1 VATWPDDQ
9 RVSASPDIFVQPP
22 IISTQSSGAAVE
34 FRDVSKSFGPVR
46 AVDGL
51 TISVRRGES
60 VALLGANGAGK
71 TTTLAML
78 LGLVAPD
85 TGTVALFGAAPR
97 VAVATG
103 RVGAMLQDG
112 GLMPGARV
120 GELLCTLAGLFPSPL
135 PVARVIGIA
144 QLDGLE
150 SRRVDRLSGGQLQ
163 RVRVAAALIGDPE
176 LLVLDEPTAGMD
188 VAARRDFWKTMRSH
202 TSLGRT
208 ILFSS
213 HLLEEAD
220 HCADR
225 IVVIG
230 QGRLL
235 ADGTP
240 AAIKASVGLKVIACC
255 VADVSAGRLADLPG
269 VAAVDVDRGR
279 ARISSNNADATLRAL
294 LAAYPEASDI
304 DVRGVAL
311 EDAFLA
317 LSR

>member
-1 VATWPDDQ
+1 
-9 RVSASPDIFVQPP
+9 VSASPNTFVQQPAV
-22 IISTQSSGAAVE
+22 STQSSGAAVE
-34 FRDVSKSFGPVR
+34 CRDVSKSYGPVR
-46 AVDGL
+46 AVDAL
-51 TISVRRGES
+51 TISVPRGQS

-71 TTTLAML
+71 STTIAML
-78 LGLVAPD
+78 LGFVAPD
-85 TGTVALFGAAPR
+85 TGTVALFGDAPR
-97 VAVATG
+97 AAVATG

-120 GELLCTLAGLFPSPL
+120 GELLHILAGLFPSPL
-135 PVARVIGIA
+135 PVARVIRMA

-188 VAARRDFWKTMRSH
+188 VGARREFWKAMRSQA
-202 TSLGRT
+202 SLGRT
-208 ILFSS
+208 ILFST

-220 HCADR
+220 HYADR
-225 IVVIG
+225 IVVLG

-240 AAIKASVGLKVIACC
+240 PAIKASIGLKVIACC
-255 VADVSAGRLADLPG
+255 VPDVSAGRLADLPG
-269 VAAVDVDRGR
+269 VAAVEIDRGR
-279 ARISSNNADATLRAL
+279 ARISSRDADATLRAL

-304 DVRGVAL
+304 EVRGVAL

-317 LSR
+317 LTS

>member
-1 VATWPDDQ
+1 
-9 RVSASPDIFVQPP
+9 VSASPNTFVQQPAV
-22 IISTQSSGAAVE
+22 STQSSGAAVE
-34 FRDVSKSFGPVR
+34 CRDVSKSYGPVR
-46 AVDGL
+46 AVDAL
-51 TISVRRGES
+51 TISVPRGQS

-71 TTTLAML
+71 STTIAML
-78 LGLVAPD
+78 LGFVAPD
-85 TGTVALFGAAPR
+85 TGTVALFGDAPR
-97 VAVATG
+97 AAVATG

-120 GELLCTLAGLFPSPL
+120 GELLHILAGLFPSPL
-135 PVARVIGIA
+135 AVARVIRMA

-188 VAARRDFWKTMRSH
+188 VGARREFWKAMRSQA
-202 TSLGRT
+202 SLGRT
-208 ILFSS
+208 ILFST

-220 HCADR
+220 HYADR
-225 IVVIG
+225 IVVLG

-240 AAIKASVGLKVIACC
+240 PAIKASIGLKVIACC
-255 VADVSAGRLADLPG
+255 VPDVSAGRLADLPG
-269 VAAVDVDRGR
+269 VAAVEIDRGR
-279 ARISSNNADATLRAL
+279 ARISSRDADATLRAL

-304 DVRGVAL
+304 EVRGVAL

-317 LSR
+317 LTS